1 MKPADREE
9 LRRAN
14 ISILVCAVVTAI
26 GVFAFRNSGEAA
38 LQLVGAVSFV
48 ITFAV
53 FLTLQGRAY
62 KRDRKGPQ

>member
-1 MKPADREE
+1 MSE

-14 ISILVCAVVTAI
+14 ISILVCVVVTAI

-48 ITFAV
+48 ITFIV
-53 FLTLQGRAY
+53 FFALQRRA
-62 KRDRKGPQ
+62 DRQEKDVGQ

>member
-1 MKPADREE
+1 MDE

-53 FLTLQGRAY
+53 FFTLQGRAHRRN
-62 KRDRKGPQ
+62 KKEPQ